1 MVEENKMQACKITLT
16 TSVDGKETQIVRKG
30 SVFLSL
36 SRSLVRYLE
45 ESAEFTLIF
54 EKDGVKIER
63 RGDYA
68 LSLLLKQ
75 GEISEGTL
83 GFDGAVGGMR
93 VRAHKV
99 AYSVGKD
106 SLLASLHYDLIFGE
120 ERQEMKLRLYVKTA

>member
-30 SVFLSL
+30 NAFLSL
-36 SRSLVRYLE
+36 SRSLVRYVE
-45 ESAEFTLIF
+45 DSAEFSLIF
-54 EKDGVKIER
+54 EKDSVKIER
-63 RGDYA
+63 RGDYV
-68 LSLLLKQ
+68 LSLLLKE

-83 GFDGAVGGMR
+83 GFDGAVGGMY
-93 VRAHKV
+93 VHAHKV
-99 AYSVGKD
+99 TYSVGKD

>member
-30 SVFLSL
+30 SAFLSL
-36 SRSLVRYLE
+36 SRSLVRYFE

-75 GEISEGTL
+75 GEMSEGTL

-93 VRAHKV
+93 VHAHKV
-99 AYSVGKD
+99 TYSVGKD
-106 SLLASLHYDLIFGE
+106 SLLASLHYDLIFDE
-120 ERQEMKLRLYVKTA
+120 ERQEMKLRLYVKAA